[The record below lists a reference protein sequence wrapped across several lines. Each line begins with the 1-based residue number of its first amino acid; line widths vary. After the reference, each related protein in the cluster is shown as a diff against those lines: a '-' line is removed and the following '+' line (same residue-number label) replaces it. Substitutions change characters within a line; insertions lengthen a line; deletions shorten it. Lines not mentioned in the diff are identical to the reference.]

1 MYDDSCCVVRVKDDK
16 EDAIGKID
24 NTMKSVPKE
33 INVMSTTMG
42 EIGKNLHNVEKNL
55 NLMQIN
61 PIVSINELR

>member
-24 NTMKSVPKE
+24 NTMKSAPKE